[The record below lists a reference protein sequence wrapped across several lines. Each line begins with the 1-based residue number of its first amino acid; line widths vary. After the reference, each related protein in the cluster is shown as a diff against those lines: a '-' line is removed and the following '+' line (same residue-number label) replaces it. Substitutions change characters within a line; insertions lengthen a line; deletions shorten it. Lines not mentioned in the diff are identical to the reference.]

1 MRTLYTNAGF
11 ISTFISVRLQNCVIC
26 TVDGCFSVQD
36 HQKSSIR
43 FCTMYK
49 RNVQIPIPFQ
59 ASSTYF
65 PALPSL
71 CTDSPSA
78 THGHQAG
85 TVPAVGGVNY
95 RLCAK
100 RKPSPGGKVARKAGR
115 KRNSGDNLLRGIGKD
130 LLTGYVFLS
139 LFLRT
144 VSNVTARIPLQSKIA
159 SSPRFLPASP
169 RGKRERL
176 RR

>member
-1 MRTLYTNAGF
+1 M
-11 ISTFISVRLQNCVIC
+11 
-26 TVDGCFSVQD
+26 
-36 HQKSSIR
+36 
-43 FCTMYK
+43 
-49 RNVQIPIPFQ
+49 
-59 ASSTYF
+59 
-65 PALPSL
+65 
-71 CTDSPSA
+71 
-78 THGHQAG
+78 
-85 TVPAVGGVNY
+85 
-95 RLCAK
+95 
-100 RKPSPGGKVARKAGR
+100 AREAGR

-159 SSPRFLPASP
+159 SSNRFLPAMNCGALATGKRLILIRCAEHHP